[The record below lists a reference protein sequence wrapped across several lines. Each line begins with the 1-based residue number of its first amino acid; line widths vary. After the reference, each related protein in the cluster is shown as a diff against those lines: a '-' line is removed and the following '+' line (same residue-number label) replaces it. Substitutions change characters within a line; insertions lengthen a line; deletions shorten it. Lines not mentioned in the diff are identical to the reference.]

1 MKRSLILAL
10 AIVFLSTLATGIYG
24 DRETFPKKPRSG

>member
-10 AIVFLSTLATGIYG
+10 AIVFLTPLSTGILWAQG
-24 DRETFPKKPRSG
+24 KFSKETED